1 MEAVDSETAEALE
14 AMEDHLALVVQ
25 ALEATGAR
33 LEAPLALEA
42 MEACLALVVL
52 EALLALEVTGALVL
66 VEVA

>member
-42 MEACLALVVL
+42 CLALVVL
-52 EALLALEVTGALVL
+52 EALLALEVTEALVL
-66 VEVA
+66 VA